1 MSQPA
6 QNPEED
12 LKYPKPLM
20 WGLVILRVAVGW
32 HFLYEGITKLLE
44 PNWTAA
50 AFLAESRW
58 FVAPLFRW
66 ILANP
71 LALELTDQLN
81 MWGLTLIGLA
91 LILGCFTRIASL
103 SGAALL
109 FLYYVASPPLIGMGS
124 PRAEGNYLLIDKN
137 LIELMLLCVFAA
149 IPTGRFLGLDHLIH
163 AWRKRKAD
171 AQATP
176 EPQPSPLLLQRRH
189 LLVRSFA
196 TLPVLG
202 GFAWEVARKREYD
215 SFEEK
220 HLLSAKGSLDG
231 MTTATTK
238 TFHFANLK
246 ELKGRIPTGRIKNL
260 EVSRLIAGGNLIGGW
275 AHSRDLIY
283 VSKLIKAYHTDEKVF
298 ETLSLAEQC
307 GINTLLTNPQLSRV
321 INKYRRTRGGK
332 IQFIS
337 DCAFGD
343 DVIKGIDLSIEGGA
357 DACYIQG
364 GISDKLYKEGKIDQI
379 AKALEHIRQSGVPAG
394 IGAHLL
400 GTVQECV
407 RLGMKPD
414 FWVKTLHRCD
424 YWSARVGEEENDNI
438 WCTDPEEVM
447 RFMSSLEEPWIA
459 FKVLA
464 AGSIE
469 PKHGFKF
476 ALEGGADFICV
487 GMYDFQVVE
496 DANVALDTLASCD
509 AARTRPWRA

>member
-1 MSQPA
+1 MSQSA
-6 QNPEED
+6 QSPELD
-12 LKYPKPLM
+12 TRYPKAVM

-32 HFLYEGITKLLE
+32 HFLYEGVTKLLE
-44 PNWTAA
+44 PNWTSAA
-50 AFLAESRW
+50 YLAESRW
-58 FVAPLFRW
+58 FLAPFFRW
-66 ILANP
+66 IVANP
-71 LALELTDQLN
+71 TALEVADQLN

-91 LILGCFTRIASL
+91 LILGCFSRIASL
-103 SGAALL
+103 SGALLL
-109 FLYYVASPPLIGMGS
+109 FFYYVASPPLIGMGS

-137 LIELMLLCVFAA
+137 LIELILLCVFAV

-163 AWRKRKAD
+163 AYRKRKTD
-171 AQATP
+171 AQSAP
-176 EPQPSPLLLQRRH
+176 ESEQSPLSLQRRH
-189 LLVRSFA
+189 LLARSFA
-196 TLPVLG
+196 TIPVLG

-246 ELKGRIPTGRIKNL
+246 ELKGKIPSGRIKDL

-307 GINTLLTNPQLSRV
+307 GINTLLTNPQLCRV
-321 INKYRRTRGGK
+321 INKYWRTRGGK

-337 DCAFGD
+337 DCALGN
-343 DVIKGIDLSIEGGA
+343 DVMKGIDLSIEGGA
-357 DACYIQG
+357 DACYVQG
-364 GISDKLYKEGKIDQI
+364 AIADKLYKEGKTDQI
-379 AKALEHIRQSGVPAG
+379 AGALEHIRKSGLPAG

-400 GTVQECV
+400 DTIKECV

-438 WCTDPEEVM
+438 WCPDPEEVM
-447 RFMSSLEEPWIA
+447 QFMSNLEEPWIA
-459 FKVLA
+459 YKVLA
-464 AGSIE
+464 AGAIE

-476 ALEGGADFICV
+476 AFEGGADFICV

-496 DANVALDTLASCD
+496 DSNVALETLASCD
-509 AARTRPWRA
+509 TSRVRPWRA

>member
-1 MSQPA
+1 MFQPA
-6 QNPEED
+6 QDPDQDER
-12 LKYPKPLM
+12 YPKALM
-20 WGLVILRVAVGW
+20 WGLVVLRVAVGW

-58 FVAPLFRW
+58 FLAPLFRW
-66 ILANP
+66 IVANP
-71 LALELTDQLN
+71 PALELVDQLN
-81 MWGLTLIGLA
+81 MWGLTLIGLS
-91 LILGCFTRIASL
+91 LIVGCFTRLTSVA
-103 SGAALL
+103 GALL
-109 FLYYVASPPLIGMGS
+109 LLLYYVASPPLIGMGS

-137 LIELMLLCVFAA
+137 LIELVLLCVLAV
-149 IPTGRFLGLDHLIH
+149 IPTGRYLGLDHLIH
-163 AWRKRKAD
+163 AYRKRRVD

-176 EPQPSPLLLQRRH
+176 ESEPSPLSLQRRH
-189 LLVRSFA
+189 MLVRSFA
-196 TLPVLG
+196 TIPVLG
-202 GFAWEVARKREYD
+202 GFAWEFARKREYD
-215 SFEEK
+215 SLEER
-220 HLLSAKGSLDG
+220 HLLSAQGSLDG
-231 MTTATTK
+231 LTTATTK

-246 ELKGRIPTGRIKNL
+246 ELKGKIPTGRIKNL
-260 EVSRLIAGGNLIGGW
+260 ELSRLIAGGNLIGGW

-307 GINTLLTNPQLSRV
+307 GINTLLTNPQLCRV
-321 INKYRRTRGGK
+321 INKYWRTRGGR

-337 DCAFGD
+337 DCALGN

-364 GISDKLYKEGKIDQI
+364 GIADRLYKEGKTDQI
-379 AKALEHIRQSGVPAG
+379 AKALDHIRQSGLPAG

-400 GTVQECV
+400 DTVKECV

-424 YWSARVGEEENDNI
+424 YWSARVGEAENDNI
-438 WCTDPEEVM
+438 WCSDPEEVM
-447 RFMSSLEEPWIA
+447 QFMNSLEEPWIA
-459 FKVLA
+459 YKVLA
-464 AGSIE
+464 AGAIE

-476 ALEGGADFICV
+476 AFEGGADFICV

-496 DANVALDTLASCD
+496 DSNVALEALASCD
-509 AARTRPWRA
+509 TARIRPWRA